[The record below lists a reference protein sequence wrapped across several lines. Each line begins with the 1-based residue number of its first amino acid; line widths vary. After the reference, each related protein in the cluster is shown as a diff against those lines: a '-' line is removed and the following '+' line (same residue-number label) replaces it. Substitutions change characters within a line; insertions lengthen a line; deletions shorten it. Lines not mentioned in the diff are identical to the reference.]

1 MINIANLTI
10 RLTTTKNTIL
20 NGIKNSDPIGF
31 NCNTII

>member
-1 MINIANLTI
+1 MINIVNLTI

-20 NGIKNSDPIGF
+20 NGIRNSDPMGF

>member
-20 NGIKNSDPIGF
+20 NRIKNSDPMSF

>member
-1 MINIANLTI
+1 MINITNLTI

-20 NGIKNSDPIGF
+20 NGIKNSDRTAF